1 MVYGRKF
8 RRSFRGLYRRRT
20 YRRRQPFRLY
30 RRRFRLRRALR
41 RRYTRRAAARI
52 SPSKTGLVA
61 SIIPSTQFVKFR
73 YYDMWEFVSVG
84 GSATQK
90 FYTNNV
96 YDPIVGASAS
106 NCSGFTA
113 MTNLY
118 SRFLVKACKIT
129 AVMTHCS
136 NTTDVWGYI
145 WMPDLATNIDQTITK
160 DFINESPQHMVSK
173 LVLPYIV
180 NPSVTPTKLSIYRTI
195 KSVTHKD
202 ELEPD
207 SFSHAYDGGPAVL
220 CQARVG
226 WVQMGTPASTNIR
239 THIRITYYT
248 MLYDRKP
255 LDVY

>member
-1 MVYGRKF
+1 
-8 RRSFRGLYRRRT
+8 
-20 YRRRQPFRLY
+20 
-30 RRRFRLRRALR
+30 
-41 RRYTRRAAARI
+41 
-52 SPSKTGLVA
+52 
-61 SIIPSTQFVKFR
+61 
-73 YYDMWEFVSVG
+73 
-84 GSATQK
+84 
-90 FYTNNV
+90 
-96 YDPIVGASAS
+96 
-106 NCSGFTA
+106 
-113 MTNLY
+113 
-118 SRFLVKACKIT
+118 
-129 AVMTHCS
+129 
-136 NTTDVWGYI
+136 
-145 WMPDLATNIDQTITK
+145 MPDLATDIDQTITK

-195 KSVTHKD
+195 KSVTHKT